1 MKKQMKKLIATF
13 VLALLVVP
21 MVGHAEDGIGTDPVE
36 VGTFEELVAAVAE
49 GGDIVLTADIKV
61 ASPIY
66 VNKET
71 HIYGEGHTLDGEG
84 MVRDGSNGS
93 IISAMMPADSGEV
106 LYLHDMKIINANK
119 YGVQAYNGGVVAVID
134 VEIAN
139 CKFGAILVNGGGLVV
154 GNLTMADN
162 GNLDNGGNGIEI
174 GKGTGV
180 SEDPIISMIGE
191 ITVNGDKQ
199 TQVLYLAENDELSTV
214 GIYNEKDTANT
225 IVIEGNKLVVK
236 DANGN
241 TKFESNE
248 VKKDLQFEDLTEAP
262 EVPEQPATPN
272 PDEKVEENPN
282 TYDGILGYVALAVAG
297 LGLLTFSAK
306 KALN

>member
-21 MVGHAEDGIGTDPVE
+21 MVGHAEEVPADAVK

-119 YGVQAYNGGVVAVID
+119 Y
-134 VEIAN
+134 
-139 CKFGAILVNGGGLVV
+139 
-154 GNLTMADN
+154 
-162 GNLDNGGNGIEI
+162 
-174 GKGTGV
+174 
-180 SEDPIISMIGE
+180 
-191 ITVNGDKQ
+191 
-199 TQVLYLAENDELSTV
+199 
-214 GIYNEKDTANT
+214 
-225 IVIEGNKLVVK
+225 
-236 DANGN
+236 
-241 TKFESNE
+241 
-248 VKKDLQFEDLTEAP
+248 
-262 EVPEQPATPN
+262 
-272 PDEKVEENPN
+272 
-282 TYDGILGYVALAVAG
+282 
-297 LGLLTFSAK
+297 
-306 KALN
+306 